1 FLLSC
6 SHKTC
11 DYSRL
16 SRVSG
21 LNDSRGSGSKGTE
34 QAKRL
39 SEERRQQLL
48 LQKMELEIE
57 KERLQNLLAK
67 QEAKLLLKQEQLRQS
82 RIDYNRRLFSILA
95 YTVGKQ
101 HDSCGKQQ
109 RKTVCGR
116 KKGIRKAVLRDW
128 VGKEE

>member
-1 FLLSC
+1 MAQFLCNGDL
-6 SHKTC
+6 
-11 DYSRL
+11 
-16 SRVSG
+16 
-21 LNDSRGSGSKGTE
+21 
-34 QAKRL
+34 
-39 SEERRQQLL
+39 EE
-48 LQKMELEIE
+48 
-57 KERLQNLLAK
+57 
-67 QEAKLLLKQEQLRQS
+67 
-82 RIDYNRRLFSILA
+82 RRLFSILA